1 MSQNVENK
9 VVEFQFNNSNFE
21 KNVSKSMSTLEKL
34 KNALNF
40 DGALKGFDNLDRAT
54 RNFDMSSMEKSV
66 GGMSDKFSALQTI
79 AVGALIKIGEQA
91 IVAGEQVAKAL
102 TIDQIAA
109 GFDKYTN
116 KVQSVATMYATGK
129 YDMQEIEGSLS
140 NLNTYT
146 DKTSY
151 SFSTLVDNMSK
162 FTNAGVELQDAEKAM
177 EGIGNWAALS
187 GITAASGKVNQ
198 MAYNLS
204 QAVGSGAL
212 LLQDW
217 RSIENVNAATEEFKQ
232 TLIDTG
238 LEMGTLQQE
247 GDRVVVAG
255 TDIEVTV
262 NNLRNTLQKRW
273 VNDQVLL
280 SVLGKYA
287 DETTELGQR
296 AQKAAAEARTLED
309 AVGAVSDAISTSWMA
324 THETLFGDYK
334 QATLFFTGLQD
345 YFLDIFDSMN
355 TARNE
360 LLSGAL
366 SNDTSWGQLQEM
378 FETLSNGERTFE
390 DQMKEMAKRYGYSVD
405 EMIDKY
411 GSMKNAMEAGEIT
424 GMTVSSAFGYYA
436 DEILKAAAATDVS
449 TDSMTEYERAV
460 IRFANGGYGKGVD
473 AMRAVTEEGWDYDQM
488 VQDAALHVNDARF
501 GLDNYS
507 EAQFNAIGF
516 TKDQVRG
523 LMTLSEQAKISSTD
537 MNDLANAVSRKSGR
551 TLLVESLYNS
561 LEALRKVL
569 GTVKEAWQ
577 NVFPQFTADKLYN
590 LIEQFEK
597 FTRKLTIN
605 EETADKLRR
614 TFEGLFSI
622 IDVIGTF
629 VKDVFVV
636 GLDLLKSIFG
646 EVDVDV
652 LDLTS
657 SFGDNM
663 IAMRDW
669 VKQHD
674 PFLKALQMIAE
685 AAKDV
690 IEWIK
695 NMVDKLLEIPIV
707 QQAIGWVEEKVIAAK
722 NAFIEWAEST
732 EPIQNGLEWI
742 GQKAEGA
749 FNAIKEGLKKILEI
763 PEVAN
768 LISTVGESFSKVFG
782 AIREFFTTKDSEE
795 IDDYVA
801 SVEGFNKINLS
812 DLQTNVINV
821 IGDFAAKLTE
831 FWNSLKELKEKAGP
845 IFAQIKQWIKD
856 FIANLG
862 EMWTAVNT
870 FVKENLGSIIAVV
883 LTGGFSLGLLKIA
896 GAIYNITT
904 AARGFGRMLSGI
916 GKALAGFGFKQRM
929 DGIANVINAMGNVIK
944 NIAIMAVAIAGL
956 TAVVD
961 IKKLE
966 EVVSIMEELIN
977 VFGFWM
983 IFNSV
988 VSKLGGSG
996 GGDSIGNNTLNVNVA
1011 NGAINSMVQ
1020 MAGAVLILA
1029 KSLEMLSA
1037 IPKDKLDNGLRALT
1051 TIIIEV
1057 TAVTALLGLLN
1068 IKKFSIGGLSLVSF
1082 ATAVWILSQALLKLK
1097 DLPDPKALLPVLGV
1111 FTGLAVVIG
1120 ALAVATKN
1128 STVGQAL
1135 TIIAPA
1141 LAILMIAGVMEDI
1154 AKMSWDTYLKS
1165 MLMIGLVVVEFR
1177 VLMKSIQSM
1186 GNAGYSSAANILAI
1200 GLSLAM
1206 IGKAMEIV
1214 GRIKIDAII
1223 ATAAALAIF
1232 IGEFVGMLALMKE
1245 IGGGESGS
1253 VKAAATIVSIGASM
1267 VLLATSM
1274 LIISKI
1280 PTGELAKATLA
1291 VSTLMGGIA
1300 LVVAASRGAS
1310 GAMKTILALTAAVA
1324 VLMVGIAALSFIAPE
1339 KLAAATIAVDSV
1351 LVALGIL
1358 VKSTENAKLEK
1369 VGPTIV
1375 LILAVLG
1382 GVALVLS
1389 ALLNAP
1395 NPEHALGICA
1405 GMSLLFVAMAGALWI
1420 IGQSK
1425 APADGALLAVMA
1437 LTGVMV
1443 VIAGLLG
1450 FMAYLDV
1457 QPSIMTALAIGT
1469 LLEILAIATVTL
1481 SLAAPGAEKA
1491 LIAVGVLTGV
1501 MLAIG
1506 AMLGILAYFNV
1517 EVSIQTALAI
1527 GILLEILSLATVTL
1541 SLALPV
1547 TPDALLAVLAL
1558 TGAMLL
1564 IGAMLGILA
1573 HFDVEPSIETALAI
1587 GILLEALAIVTLTL
1601 SLVGPVAE
1609 MALLGAIALDGV
1621 VLALV
1626 GLVGTIGLLDE
1637 LTKGGVK
1644 KALEEGLAVLKILV
1658 VGIVDIFATAVMN
1671 LIEGI
1676 TKRLPAIGE
1685 QLSDFGAAVQP
1696 FATSIKS
1703 IDQSVVD
1710 SVGNLAK
1717 VIMLLAAAE
1726 IVKAIADY
1734 VAQGDSM
1741 SKFGDELVAFAPKLA
1756 AFAKAMTGTTIG
1768 PGTIEAIKGFA
1779 ELMLVLA
1786 AKDLIDALNIFGTD
1800 TSLNSFADELIEFG
1814 PKLQKFS
1821 DSVTGIK
1828 ERDINNAVACSKRVV
1843 AFVNDLPEPSSF
1855 SEWLSGETGL
1865 AAFGKELANFGPNL
1879 KTFSDSVEGVNQ
1891 SVVLNAVSAAR
1902 KVASFVGELPEH
1914 NASLVGW
1921 ITGESG
1927 LAVFGEELASFGPHL
1942 KSFATSVVG
1951 ISQGVVTNAT
1961 SAALSINEFA
1971 KNLPDRSDSL
1981 VGWFTGESG
1990 LAAFGTELETF
2001 GPHLK
2006 GYSES
2011 VKGVSYSLVKNSTN
2025 AAQCLSEF
2033 AANLPERSD
2042 SLMGWF
2048 TGNTGLGAFGKEL
2061 SGFAEYLQ
2069 AYSDNSANIDIIAV
2083 AKTTSEIRK
2092 VAAMLTELSMVDYDT
2107 VSQFSGTIYALGQT
2121 GVTKFVEAFSEASTD
2136 IETAGKNMVADYTR
2150 GLESGKADLKAKIE
2164 EILAAALQTFE
2175 GYLTFFGVSGQQ
2187 IAQYLASGS
2196 YKESS
2201 TTQQAIT
2208 DPVKQGIDSVD
2219 RMSPEMERAA
2229 LDNANSYVAG
2239 YSVNHDAIV
2248 ETATQPVEEAD
2259 QKNQTQ
2265 VQQYGSTATK
2275 ISDSF
2280 NNNLRGPGSD
2290 RVNSEFVE
2298 PVKSIPPQIDAQQE
2312 PVKASLDSY
2321 NAVIND
2327 NFKGFTAETIDD
2339 SLANLEEFPSKV
2351 ESLAPAAEDA
2361 MATIGG
2367 AMNDGFNSSGFSTD
2381 GIITVLSGGVDEI
2394 NDFYWDY
2401 YDTGKNIIRG
2411 LNDGIWASQN
2421 SVISTISK
2429 VMVNAH
2435 EAAREEAGVDS
2446 PSWKYALIGRFID
2459 MGLAN
2464 GISDNEKQV
2473 VDSMWSL
2480 GDSTLSTLRSAL
2492 EKASN
2497 LDDEFSDPV
2506 ITPVLDLSEIQ
2517 NGAGLMSSM
2526 LQDGKYQMMGS
2537 MRFASAASSSMG
2549 GKIDLTQQAI
2559 DRLQLAIN
2567 KLSGQQGVTNNN
2579 TFNIES
2585 NDPEAVALAVSDI
2598 LEHGVERTNAIWA

>member
-40 DGALKGFDNLDRAT
+40 DGAVKGFDNLDRAT

-66 GGMSDKFSALQTI
+66 GGMSEKFSALQTI

-162 FTNAGVELQDAEKAM
+162 FTNAGVKLQDAEKAM

-217 RSIENVNAATEEFKQ
+217 RSIENVNAATEEFKR
-232 TLIDTG
+232 TLIETG
-238 LEMGTLQQE
+238 LEMRTLQQE

-436 DEILKAAAATDVS
+436 KEILNAAAATDVS

-488 VQDAALHVNDARF
+488 VQDAARHVNDAKF

-507 EAQFNAIGF
+507 EAQLNAIGF

-523 LMTLSEQAKISSTD
+523 LMTLSEQAKISGTD

-577 NVFPQFTADKLYN
+577 NIFPSFTSDKLYE
-590 LIEQFEK
+590 LIERFEK

-614 TFEGLFSI
+614 TFEGLFAI

-663 IAMRDW
+663 VAMRDW

-763 PEVAN
+763 PEVAE
-768 LISTVGESFSKVFG
+768 LISTVGESFSKIFG
-782 AIREFFTTKDSEE
+782 SIREFFTTKDSEE
-795 IDDYVA
+795 IDDYVE

-812 DLQTNVINV
+812 DLQKNVLNV

-831 FWNSLKELKEKAGP
+831 FWNSLKELKENAGP

-862 EMWTAVNT
+862 EMWTAIST

-896 GAIYNITT
+896 GAIYNISS

-944 NIAIMAVAIAGL
+944 NIAILAVAIAGL
-956 TAVVD
+956 TAIVD
-961 IKKLE
+961 TKKLE
-966 EVVSIMEELIN
+966 EVVGIMEELIN

-983 IFNSV
+983 VLNGV
-988 VSKLGGSG
+988 VSKIGGGG
-996 GGDSIGNNTLNVNVA
+996 GGDNIGNNTLNVNIA

-1029 KSLEMLSA
+1029 KSLEMLSTV
-1037 IPKDKLDNGLRALT
+1037 PKDKLDNGLHALT
-1051 TIIIEV
+1051 VIIIEI

-1068 IKKFSIGGLSLVSF
+1068 IKKFSISGLSLISL
-1082 ATAVWILSQALLKLK
+1082 AGAVWILAQALLKLK
-1097 DLPDPKALLPVLGV
+1097 DLPDPKDLLPILGV

-1120 ALAVATKN
+1120 ALAIVTKT
-1128 STVGQAL
+1128 STIGQAA
-1135 TIIAPA
+1135 TIVAPA
-1141 LAILMIAGVMEDI
+1141 LAILIIAGVLEDI
-1154 AKMSWDTYLKS
+1154 SKIDWQVYLRS
-1165 MLMIGLVVVEFR
+1165 LLLVGLIVVELN
-1177 VLMKSIQSM
+1177 VLMKAVRGI
-1186 GNAGYSSAANILAI
+1186 GGAGYSSAANILAI
-1200 GLSLAM
+1200 GLSLIM
-1206 IGKAMEIV
+1206 IGKAMEVI
-1214 GRIKIDAII
+1214 GGININAIWT
-1223 ATAAALAIF
+1223 TAAALAMF
-1232 IGEFVGMLALMKE
+1232 IGEFVGMLALMQE

-1253 VKAAATIVSIGASM
+1253 FKAAATITSIGASM

-1274 LIISKI
+1274 LIIAKI
-1280 PTGELAKATLA
+1280 PTEELKKATLA
-1291 VSTLMGGIA
+1291 VTALMGGIA

-1310 GAMKTILALTAAVA
+1310 GAMKTILALTAAIA
-1324 VLMVGIAALSFIAPE
+1324 VLMVGIAALSFIAPD
-1339 KLAAATIAVDSV
+1339 KLTGATVAVDSV
-1351 LVALGIL
+1351 LIALAAL
-1358 VKSTENAKLEK
+1358 VKSTENSKLTSI
-1369 VGPTIV
+1369 GPTIV

-1382 GVALVLS
+1382 GIALILS
-1389 ALLNAP
+1389 ALSDLP
-1395 NPEHALGICA
+1395 NPESALVACAGISLMLVSMAASLKLINKVDKIDDSAYIALGVLSGIVIVLA
-1405 GMSLLFVAMAGALWI
+1405 LLVSNLKGMKSSMSSALAVSASVGIMLVAMAAAVKIMSGTKTISKGAYL
-1420 IGQSK
+1420 
-1425 APADGALLAVMA
+1425 ALLEMA
-1437 LTGVMV
+1437 G
-1443 VIAGLLG
+1443 IAALLGLLITN
-1450 FMAYLDV
+1450 LKEI
-1457 QPSIMTALAIGT
+1457 SISQGLAVALSLGLLVNALAIAVD
-1469 LLEILAIATVTL
+1469 LL
-1481 SLAAPGAEKA
+1481 SLTPGPGLMAD
-1491 LIAVGVLTGV
+1491 LGIAVLTGV
-1501 MLAIG
+1501 VWGLSKIIIGLKDMDPDTAIG
-1506 AMLGILAYFNV
+1506 VAKALSLLVASMSACMILLTIVGAGGPLALAGAASLALVVGGMLLLVVELGKLNEKKPEIQEFVESGISLLNLLFTGLAEIFANIIVTYMETVAAALPGIGSDLSTFAENASVFIEKIQGVNEAVLEGTLRMAKVIVIIGAAEVISALVNAGTHSDTIGAFATQLTTLGRGMAGFARLTNGVTLDEKVVNAVDTLANVALKLGVVSVLDAISMIAGFKPTTFESFAKSIEPLGAGIRAFNDCLKNGDGDIDSAGMMEAAKAADILGGIAQKMSRHWGVIDIFVGKQMTIDEFGKMLPAFGEKLKDFSYEVEDIKDLTPALTAASQLGDLAERMPMEGGIISWFKGVKKDLKDFGKEISDFGWSLYNFSLNASEIKDVSAALTAANSLQDLAERLPVNSGFWPWLKGIKNDLGDFGESINKFAAGLTSFSETSEGVDLEAIKKTVTVSDMLVDISEKVGGNGDGAILGIY
-1517 EVSIQTALAI
+1517 AI
-1527 GILLEILSLATVTL
+1527 GDSLEELGVHLSAYYAYISGFSMLKFKTVTDAVTELATAFSIAGDVSGNIDAFGASIESFSVSGLDAFLSGFEGSEDKIHAAVSGLFEKYIQAIDENKDTVVTAFKDIMAEAVLTLNEYIDQFAVEGQNHAHEYATGAGSKTNEIVDTYVDPVEDSLFKLDDLDTVFSSTGLGNAESLISGYGSKSSDITSAIDIPVDQAIQDLIAKHPEFANVANGIGLSIASGVDSSTPAVNTSTSELSNIVDFNLSDLGKDGMSEFLTNVGGMPALIEEMGPEYQGAFEELFGYTETAVSEGTYNVGRMLENMSTDALQKVRSQHPYWFSVGEYLAEGLENGIWNGRYGVYETVEILSLNALERMRMSVDVNSPSKATEEIGLFLDLGLVNGLKKGSGEVMDSVWDVGT
-1541 SLALPV
+1541 SALDRMR
-1547 TPDALLAVLAL
+1547 DALSNA
-1558 TGAMLL
+1558 T
-1564 IGAMLGILA
+1564 
-1573 HFDVEPSIETALAI
+1573 
-1587 GILLEALAIVTLTL
+1587 
-1601 SLVGPVAE
+1601 
-1609 MALLGAIALDGV
+1609 
-1621 VLALV
+1621 
-1626 GLVGTIGLLDE
+1626 DE
-1637 LTKGGVK
+1637 
-1644 KALEEGLAVLKILV
+1644 
-1658 VGIVDIFATAVMN
+1658 
-1671 LIEGI
+1671 
-1676 TKRLPAIGE
+1676 
-1685 QLSDFGAAVQP
+1685 
-1696 FATSIKS
+1696 S
-1703 IDQSVVD
+1703 ID
-1710 SVGNLAK
+1710 
-1717 VIMLLAAAE
+1717 
-1726 IVKAIADY
+1726 
-1734 VAQGDSM
+1734 
-1741 SKFGDELVAFAPKLA
+1741 
-1756 AFAKAMTGTTIG
+1756 
-1768 PGTIEAIKGFA
+1768 
-1779 ELMLVLA
+1779 
-1786 AKDLIDALNIFGTD
+1786 
-1800 TSLNSFADELIEFG
+1800 
-1814 PKLQKFS
+1814 
-1821 DSVTGIK
+1821 
-1828 ERDINNAVACSKRVV
+1828 
-1843 AFVNDLPEPSSF
+1843 VN
-1855 SEWLSGETGL
+1855 
-1865 AAFGKELANFGPNL
+1865 
-1879 KTFSDSVEGVNQ
+1879 
-1891 SVVLNAVSAAR
+1891 
-1902 KVASFVGELPEH
+1902 
-1914 NASLVGW
+1914 
-1921 ITGESG
+1921 
-1927 LAVFGEELASFGPHL
+1927 
-1942 KSFATSVVG
+1942 
-1951 ISQGVVTNAT
+1951 
-1961 SAALSINEFA
+1961 
-1971 KNLPDRSDSL
+1971 
-1981 VGWFTGESG
+1981 
-1990 LAAFGTELETF
+1990 
-2001 GPHLK
+2001 
-2006 GYSES
+2006 
-2011 VKGVSYSLVKNSTN
+2011 
-2025 AAQCLSEF
+2025 
-2033 AANLPERSD
+2033 
-2042 SLMGWF
+2042 
-2048 TGNTGLGAFGKEL
+2048 
-2061 SGFAEYLQ
+2061 
-2069 AYSDNSANIDIIAV
+2069 
-2083 AKTTSEIRK
+2083 
-2092 VAAMLTELSMVDYDT
+2092 
-2107 VSQFSGTIYALGQT
+2107 
-2121 GVTKFVEAFSEASTD
+2121 
-2136 IETAGKNMVADYTR
+2136 
-2150 GLESGKADLKAKIE
+2150 
-2164 EILAAALQTFE
+2164 
-2175 GYLTFFGVSGQQ
+2175 
-2187 IAQYLASGS
+2187 
-2196 YKESS
+2196 
-2201 TTQQAIT
+2201 
-2208 DPVKQGIDSVD
+2208 
-2219 RMSPEMERAA
+2219 
-2229 LDNANSYVAG
+2229 
-2239 YSVNHDAIV
+2239 
-2248 ETATQPVEEAD
+2248 
-2259 QKNQTQ
+2259 
-2265 VQQYGSTATK
+2265 
-2275 ISDSF
+2275 
-2280 NNNLRGPGSD
+2280 
-2290 RVNSEFVE
+2290 
-2298 PVKSIPPQIDAQQE
+2298 
-2312 PVKASLDSY
+2312 
-2321 NAVIND
+2321 
-2327 NFKGFTAETIDD
+2327 
-2339 SLANLEEFPSKV
+2339 
-2351 ESLAPAAEDA
+2351 
-2361 MATIGG
+2361 
-2367 AMNDGFNSSGFSTD
+2367 
-2381 GIITVLSGGVDEI
+2381 
-2394 NDFYWDY
+2394 
-2401 YDTGKNIIRG
+2401 
-2411 LNDGIWASQN
+2411 
-2421 SVISTISK
+2421 
-2429 VMVNAH
+2429 
-2435 EAAREEAGVDS
+2435 
-2446 PSWKYALIGRFID
+2446 
-2459 MGLAN
+2459 
-2464 GISDNEKQV
+2464 
-2473 VDSMWSL
+2473 
-2480 GDSTLSTLRSAL
+2480 
-2492 EKASN
+2492 
-2497 LDDEFSDPV
+2497 PV

-2526 LQDGKYQMMGS
+2526 LQDDQYQMMGS
-2537 MRFASAASSSMG
+2537 MRFASAASSSMS
-2549 GKIDLTQQAI
+2549 GKVDLTQQAI

-2585 NDPEAVALAVSDI
+2585 NDPEEVALAVSDI
-2598 LEHGVERTNAIWA
+2598 LQHNVERTNAQWA